1 MNEASL
7 TTLSAILILLIIL
20 SAFFSSSETGMMA
33 LNRYRLRHL
42 SKTGHRG
49 ALRAERL
56 LARTDQLIGVILI
69 GNNFVN
75 IFASA
80 IATLIAVRIWG
91 DAGVAIATIG
101 LTIVIL
107 IFSEVTPKT
116 LAALYP
122 ERIAFPASHALRPL
136 LKLLYPVVWILNLIT
151 NNLLRLMGVRLDGD
165 QSGDHLSREEL
176 RTLVNESGS
185 MLPGRHQDMLLSIL
199 DLEKVTVNDI
209 MVPRNEIVGIDLEDP
224 IDEILRLVRGSQHT
238 RLPVYR
244 GDINNTVGIL
254 HLRNISRLLHTDDI
268 NKAMLMQLCREPYFI
283 PESTPLHTQL
293 LNFQKERRR
302 IGIVVD
308 EYGDVLGI
316 ATLED
321 ILEEIVGEFTTDFA
335 SSSSQDILP
344 QSDGTTI
351 VDGTT
356 PIRTLNRALELNL
369 PTDGPKTLN
378 GLITDYLE
386 SIPESNLCLKLH
398 GMRLET
404 LQIKDNVIR
413 TVRIHPAEMPPNSDN
428 SENETPDK

>member
-1 MNEASL
+1 MNDASL
-7 TTLSAILILLIIL
+7 TTLTAVLVVLIIL
-20 SAFFSSSETGMMA
+20 SACFSSSETGMMA
-33 LNRYRLRHL
+33 LNRYRLKHL

-49 ALRAERL
+49 ARLASRL
-56 LARTDQLIGVILI
+56 LQRTDKLIGVILL

-75 IFASA
+75 ILASA
-80 IATLIAVRIWG
+80 IATIIAIRIWG

-101 LTIVIL
+101 LTIIIL
-107 IFSEVTPKT
+107 IFAEVTPKT

-122 ERIAFPASHALRPL
+122 ERVAFPASYVLAPL
-136 LKLLYPVVWILNLIT
+136 LRVFYPIVWGLNLVT
-151 NNLLRLMGVRLDGD
+151 NSLLRLFGIKVHKHG
-165 QSGDHLSREEL
+165 GEDHLSREEL

-185 MLPGRHQDMLLSIL
+185 MLPGKHQDMLLSIL

-209 MVPRNEIVGIDLEDP
+209 MVPRNEVVGVDLDNDIDY
-224 IDEILRLVRGSQHT
+224 ILRQLSGSQHT

-254 HLRNISRLLHTDDI
+254 HLRNVSKLLKEEDA
-268 NKAMLMQLCREPYFI
+268 NKATLMQLCREPYFI

-293 LNFQKERRR
+293 FNFQKERRR

-335 SSSSQDILP
+335 ASSNQDILP
-344 QSDGTTI
+344 QDDGTFI

-356 PIRTLNRALELNL
+356 PIRTLNRTLGLTL
-369 PTDGPKTLN
+369 PLDGPKTLN
-378 GLITDYLE
+378 GLITDHLE
-386 SIPESNLCLKLH
+386 AIPENNLCLTPH
-398 GMRLET
+398 GLRVET
-404 LQIKDNVIR
+404 LQIKDNMIR
-413 TVRIHPAEMPPNSDN
+413 AARIHRPARPPTHPEIPAQD
-428 SENETPDK
+428 